1 MRSGPS
7 TLLPSLAMLGSAVFW
22 GSNWIPLRQVEAQGL
37 VGLWS
42 GTLVYGL
49 VALPLL
55 PFVIVRGRR
64 LLAGGWP
71 LFITGVS
78 VAACNLLFAGG
89 LVMGEVGMVIL
100 LFYLSPIWTS
110 LLERLVLKAPLTM
123 SRWVA
128 IAVALLG
135 MTVLQGMQGRL
146 PMPANLSEWFGLLAG
161 MCWAVGLVF
170 TRVAG
175 SVSVIDKTFVQFL
188 FALPIGLVFILA
200 MGEMDAWPGMA
211 ILVQGLPWIA
221 AATLL
226 WVIPALVLSLW
237 GAGRLSPGRAS
248 MLMMIEVLVGVGSA
262 AWLAGEPLGWNK
274 IIGGALIIAASVID
288 AWFHEA
294 EAAPKDT
301 AREDTA
307 P

>member
-1 MRSGPS
+1 MKSGSSP
-7 TLLPSLAMLGSAVFW
+7 LLPSLALLGSALFW
-22 GSNWIPLRQVEAQGL
+22 GSNWIPLRQVEAHGF

-55 PFVIVRGRR
+55 PFVVLRGRR

-71 LFITGVS
+71 LFITGAS

-89 LVMGEVGMVIL
+89 LVMGEVGMVVL
-100 LFYLSPIWTS
+100 LFYLSPIWAS
-110 LLERLVLKAPLTM
+110 LLERLVMKTPLTLA
-123 SRWVA
+123 RWAA

-135 MTVLQGMQGRL
+135 MAVLQGMQGRL
-146 PMPANLSEWFGLLAG
+146 PLPANLSEWFGLLSG

-170 TRVAG
+170 TRIARG
-175 SVSVIDKTFVQFL
+175 VSVIDKTFVQFL
-188 FALPIGLVFILA
+188 FALPLGLVFVFA
-200 MGEMDAWPGMA
+200 MGEFDAWPGFA
-211 ILVQGLPWIA
+211 ALVRGLPWIA
-221 AATLL
+221 AATLI

-262 AWLAGEPLGWNK
+262 AWLAGEPVGWNK
-274 IIGGALIIAASVID
+274 IIGGALIVAASIID

-294 EAAPKDT
+294 EAAHKDT
-301 AREDTA
+301 AE
-307 P
+307 